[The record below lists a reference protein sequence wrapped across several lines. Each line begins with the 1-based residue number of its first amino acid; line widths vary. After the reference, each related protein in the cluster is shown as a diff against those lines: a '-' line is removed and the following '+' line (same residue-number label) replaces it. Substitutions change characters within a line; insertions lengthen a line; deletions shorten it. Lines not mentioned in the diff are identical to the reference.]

1 MSDVISKLFLVG
13 FGLHSGFSNCF
24 FSESLVELRLLKS
37 CLLTQDCLY
46 GLITLTAW
54 IIYSVLSYP
63 TNHRGKKCV
72 LWVWAFG
79 MLIYLNYVQG

>member
-13 FGLHSGFSNCF
+13 FGLYYDFGNCF

-46 GLITLTAW
+46 GLITLKA
-54 IIYSVLSYP
+54 
-63 TNHRGKKCV
+63 
-72 LWVWAFG
+72 
-79 MLIYLNYVQG
+79 